1 MKWETLYF
9 LHFPCK
15 LLDSGCWSE
24 SLLLLSSLD
33 LHSLSSPFL
42 TWRREQIMN
51 QSMNLQTLELV
62 NSSIKGSHRIFCLFC
77 CLVKLTTSWGITARN
92 SPQTNSLSIG
102 RVNKWQQKNRLSIYP
117 IPVEHHL
124 FYCIIKISLM
134 IQVFYFFSVASKF
147 DHWIRT
153 NIEIYWSKKQILL
166 ILKREFFVMS
176 YLFDLFCDTILFT
189 IVNSPCLLDVV
200 DLSDSIEAAFGY
212 DGLGLLVVEGVKSIL
227 PIESHVLSLTFCQIV
242 LGSKFH
248 QTSKRFVTFGSQ
260 VQFVS
265 IQIFISF
272 ILMTVIIL

>member
-1 MKWETLYF
+1 
-9 LHFPCK
+9 
-15 LLDSGCWSE
+15 
-24 SLLLLSSLD
+24 
-33 LHSLSSPFL
+33 
-42 TWRREQIMN
+42 
-51 QSMNLQTLELV
+51 
-62 NSSIKGSHRIFCLFC
+62 
-77 CLVKLTTSWGITARN
+77 
-92 SPQTNSLSIG
+92 
-102 RVNKWQQKNRLSIYP
+102 
-117 IPVEHHL
+117 
-124 FYCIIKISLM
+124 
-134 IQVFYFFSVASKF
+134 
-147 DHWIRT
+147 
-153 NIEIYWSKKQILL
+153 
-166 ILKREFFVMS
+166 MS

-189 IVNSPCLLDVV
+189 IANSPCLLDVV